1 MNKDVSN
8 LKERIAVSRE
18 KVINKDDLIVFE
30 PNQFDL
36 FLDKIFVK
44 IDNTYKNNLNN
55 MFLKSAFNKTNI
67 FIKGTIKYFSNSAKQ
82 IINSLNIVIIKF
94 NKLEK
99 KINNQEEL
107 ILETI
112 ENNRKLSSNVNE
124 LKNLIIK
131 LNEKKEKDARYI
143 DNDDNYKSTKENFN
157 DKKSERLKILQ
168 EENLRISSEL
178 LDNRKKVEIM
188 KNEIE
193 KYSDQRSKFIKKINS
208 VNEIISDSNVLTS
221 VFNNDINNNQ
231 INVLDP
237 NKTIENKTDINQE
250 VQNIFSKKNK

>member
-8 LKERIAVSRE
+8 LKERIAVFRE
-18 KVINKDDLIVFE
+18 KAINKDDLIVFE
-30 PNQFDL
+30 SNQFDL

-112 ENNRKLSSNVNE
+112 ENNRKLSSNINE
-124 LKNLIIK
+124 LKNLILN
-131 LNEKKEKDARYI
+131 LNEKKEKDSLYI
-143 DNDDNYKSTKENFN
+143 DNKYNSKPAKENFN
-157 DKKSERLKILQ
+157 DKKFEKLQILQ

-193 KYSDQRSKFIKKINS
+193 KYNNQRTELINKINS
-208 VNEIISDSNVLTS
+208 VNEIVNDTNIVTT
-221 VFNNDINNNQ
+221 VFDNNLQSSKVNI
-231 INVLDP
+231 LDP
-237 NKTIENKTDINQE
+237 N
-250 VQNIFSKKNK
+250 VPKNKIKDLDLQVKEIFVKR

>member
-8 LKERIAVSRE
+8 LKERIAVFRE
-18 KVINKDDLIVFE
+18 KAINKDDLIVFE
-30 PNQFDL
+30 SNQFDL

-112 ENNRKLSSNVNE
+112 ENNRKLSSNINE
-124 LKNLIIK
+124 LKNLILN
-131 LNEKKEKDARYI
+131 LNEKKEKDSLYI
-143 DNDDNYKSTKENFN
+143 DNKYNSKPAKENFN
-157 DKKSERLKILQ
+157 DKKFEKLQILQ

-193 KYSDQRSKFIKKINS
+193 KYNNQRTELINKINS
-208 VNEIISDSNVLTS
+208 VNEIVNDTNIVTT
-221 VFNNDINNNQ
+221 VFDNNLQSSKVNI
-231 INVLDP
+231 LDP
-237 NKTIENKTDINQE
+237 S
-250 VQNIFSKKNK
+250 VPKNKIKDLDLQVKEIFVKR

>member
-8 LKERIAVSRE
+8 LKERIAVFRE
-18 KVINKDDLIVFE
+18 KAINKDDLIVFE

-112 ENNRKLSSNVNE
+112 ENNRKLSSNINE
-124 LKNLIIK
+124 LKNLILN
-131 LNEKKEKDARYI
+131 LNEKKEKDSLYI
-143 DNDDNYKSTKENFN
+143 DNKYNSKPAKENFN
-157 DKKSERLKILQ
+157 DKKFEKLQILQ

-193 KYSDQRSKFIKKINS
+193 KYNNQRTELINKINS
-208 VNEIISDSNVLTS
+208 VNEIVNDTNIVTT
-221 VFNNDINNNQ
+221 VFDNNLQSSKVNI
-231 INVLDP
+231 LDP
-237 NKTIENKTDINQE
+237 S
-250 VQNIFSKKNK
+250 VPKNKIKDLDLQVKEIFVKR